1 MKRVRLTAFALGA
14 ALSGMMAVRAH
25 GQSSFEDALAQ
36 YNAETV
42 RGYIQPLVDLF
53 GANLNAGFFWGPAA
67 PRNKLTFGLSL
78 VGMAS
83 PISEKHKTYTART
96 PPGWSPQTFETATI
110 FGGQGTTVTNANNP
124 LLQYRGSDGLIDAS
138 FMPFVTPQ
146 LAVGSIAGTEAV
158 FRYGRTPTF
167 GDNDEIP
174 SATLFAIGARHNVGR
189 YLGIL
194 PIDLGLGVMY
204 STFTVGDI
212 AKVTGVTIGLQGSRT
227 FTLLTAYG
235 TVAWEHTTMNLTYT
249 STDPGASGSV
259 DVDIDGANTFRT
271 NVGLS
276 LRLAAMRLFADINV
290 GSVLHY
296 SGGLSFG
303 L

>member
-1 MKRVRLTAFALGA
+1 MKRVRFRVFALGA
-14 ALSGMMAVRAH
+14 ALSAVVAGRAQ

-42 RGYIQPLVDLF
+42 RGYVQPLVDLF
-53 GANLNAGFFWGPAA
+53 GANLNAGFFFGPAA
-67 PRNKLTFGLSL
+67 PKNKLTFGLSL
-78 VGMAS
+78 IGMAS
-83 PISEKHKTYTART
+83 PIADKYRTYIANT

-138 FMPFVTPQ
+138 FLPLASPQ
-146 LAVGSIAGTEAV
+146 LSVGGIAGTEAV
-158 FRYGRTPTF
+158 FRYGKTPTL
-167 GDNDEIP
+167 GDNKEIP
-174 SATLFAIGARHNVGR
+174 SATLFAIGARHNIGR

-204 STFTVGDI
+204 SSFKVGDI
-212 AKVTGVTIGLQGSRT
+212 VNVTGVTIGLQGSKT
-227 FTLLTAYG
+227 FTVLTAYG
-235 TVAWEHTTMNLTYT
+235 TLAWEKTTMNLTYT

-259 DVDIDGANTFRT
+259 DVDINGANKFRT
-271 NVGLS
+271 NFGAL
-276 LRLAAMRLFADINV
+276 LRLGVVRVFADLNV
-290 GSVLHY
+290 GSVMNY